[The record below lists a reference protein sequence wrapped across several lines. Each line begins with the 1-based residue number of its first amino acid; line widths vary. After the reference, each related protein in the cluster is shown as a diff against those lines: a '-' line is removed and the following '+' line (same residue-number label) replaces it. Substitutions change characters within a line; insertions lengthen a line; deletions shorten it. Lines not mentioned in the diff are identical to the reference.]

1 MPTIN
6 ESYNA
11 FWKVLVMNY
20 ESESAV
26 KEERASESGRKQERA
41 SECATEEEGR
51 QTTVVNLVASNL
63 VASNEL
69 TQFDERMWSIVEPYL
84 ERLT

>member
-1 MPTIN
+1 
-6 ESYNA
+6 
-11 FWKVLVMNY
+11 MNY

-69 TQFDERMWSIVEPYL
+69 TPFDERMWSIVEPYL